1 MDSLSLN
8 MADVNHESH
17 KKILNAGQ
25 TREEREQNL
34 VDSIPL
40 FVTKVIRKILNAG
53 HPTTRWTQ
61 RLAPS
66 LSDPHVTATY
76 KKQQRAF
83 FFRSTPQQKKTEPR
97 SPPAP
102 RVTQR
107 PIGRPQ
113 SPAVLG
119 PTTPLSP

>member
-40 FVTKVIRKILNAG
+40 FVNEGHQKNPQCRPPNDPMDATSGTVAIR
-53 HPTTRWTQ
+53 
-61 RLAPS
+61 
-66 LSDPHVTATY
+66 
-76 KKQQRAF
+76 
-83 FFRSTPQQKKTEPR
+83 
-97 SPPAP
+97 PA
-102 RVTQR
+102 RYR
-107 PIGRPQ
+107 N
-113 SPAVLG
+113 L
-119 PTTPLSP
+119 

>member
-1 MDSLSLN
+1 

-76 KKQQRAF
+76 KK
-83 FFRSTPQQKKTEPR
+83 TTE
-97 SPPAP
+97 S
-102 RVTQR
+102 
-107 PIGRPQ
+107 
-113 SPAVLG
+113 VLFPVH
-119 PTTPLSP
+119 PTTKKN